1 MALII
6 RYPVKPLYSGHHQDL
21 NSVRYRGVRYIEVL
35 LKSASFTST
44 TYSRVLGYRVI
55 EPKVCQKVGVG
66 RRKSLKTIYN
76 RICFYDNL
84 EITGWRVFASRK
96 KSQSTQWTRMLFLW
110 FILILT
116 VKKKRLSMFNRNFH
130 YCIHIS
136 ILVPLCFGHLC
147 NWKTLQ
153 RQR

>member
-96 KSQSTQWTRMLFLW
+96 KSQST
-110 FILILT
+110 
-116 VKKKRLSMFNRNFH
+116 
-130 YCIHIS
+130 
-136 ILVPLCFGHLC
+136 
-147 NWKTLQ
+147 
-153 RQR
+153 